1 MTRLTCTAAATAH
14 QRTWAKG
21 LRARLAA
28 GEPYAF
34 ANADTPLEVF
44 HALDMPVVVNQWWS
58 SVIAAKQLAAAHLD
72 GSEAAG
78 FHARLAKYSA
88 LPLFAA
94 QDGRPEM
101 QPWGGLPPPGLLCA
115 RASADD
121 HPRIFGHW
129 ARLTGAPLAILS
141 APGHPDPGPDWWTPL
156 RDGWEAEA
164 GADRL
169 DLMTAEIAALT
180 ALAEQVT
187 GRTTP
192 PGALAAL
199 MDRIDR
205 QARIFDDTAD
215 LIAAAPRCPV
225 RIAEM
230 IPNVMIPQW
239 HRGSDWALAHATA
252 FRDEVAA
259 RIRDGAAVVPDERVR
274 MMWIGAGLWFDTGFY
289 SAFEASHGAVFAWS
303 MYLPFA
309 ADGYI
314 RADRGDPLRALAAR
328 VIDLN
333 EHLHQ
338 PPWAGAWHVKEAR
351 RHRIDLAVILVPTT
365 DRPSGYGTGFIARAL
380 AEAGIPSV
388 RIRADM
394 VDPRGW
400 NGAAARN
407 RIAAAI
413 DALDGRRGTP
423 GHKAD

>member
-1 MTRLTCTAAATAH
+1 MTALPCTAAATAY
-14 QRTWAKG
+14 QRDWAQG
-21 LRARLAA
+21 LRARLAGGA
-28 GEPYAF
+28 PYAF

-44 HALDMPVVVNQWWS
+44 HALGLPVVVNQWWS

-94 QDGRPEM
+94 LDGRPRM

-121 HPRIFGHW
+121 HPEIFGHW

-141 APGHPDPGPDWWTPL
+141 APGHPDPAPDWWTPL
-156 RDGWEAEA
+156 RRDWESEV
-164 GADRL
+164 GTQRL
-169 DLMTAEIAALT
+169 DLMQAEIADLT
-180 ALAEQVT
+180 ALAERVA
-187 GRTTP
+187 GRATP
-192 PGALAAL
+192 PGALADL

-205 QARIFDDTAD
+205 QERLFQDAAD
-215 LIAAAPRCPV
+215 LIASAPRCPV
-225 RIAEM
+225 RIADM

-239 HRGSDWALAHATA
+239 HRGSDWALAHAAA
-252 FRDEVAA
+252 FRDAVAA
-259 RIRDGAAVVPDERVR
+259 RVREGVAVVPGERVR

-289 SAFEASHGAVFAWS
+289 TAFEAEFGAVFAWS

-314 RADRGDPLRALAAR
+314 RASHGDPMRALAAR

-338 PPWAGAWHVKEAR
+338 PPWAGAWHVKEAL
-351 RHRIDLAVILVPTT
+351 RHRIDLAVILVPTA
-365 DRPSGYGTGFIARAL
+365 DRPSGLGTRFIARAL

-388 RIRADM
+388 LIEADM

-400 NGAAARN
+400 DGAAARA
-407 RIAAAI
+407 RIAAGIAG
-413 DALDGRRGTP
+413 LGR
-423 GHKAD
+423 KAD